1 MKFPYYLF
9 LLGLSISSF
18 AQNSAIISIQ
28 NNSKTDRKEAFVAI
42 QWEAIL
48 EKFLS
53 IDSTHFVVMN
63 VVKEQQIPFQLEH
76 KGKKSIQNLLIQVD
90 VKSKSTLNVSIQKGK
105 PVVFETKTFGR
116 YVPERKDD
124 FAWENDKIA
133 HRVYR
138 KALDLN
144 PTEHPAKG
152 IDVWVERTNRMMI
165 NERYKR
171 ATALDAKPN
180 EYHINRRDGL
190 DYYQVEASLGAGSMT
205 LYINDTIY
213 YSKNYVRY
221 KVLDN
226 GPIRTSF
233 ELFFDAFQ
241 ASNIYV
247 NVTKII
253 SIDSGSQWSRMENT
267 YSFSNVPSIP
277 AVIGIRKRTNPGV
290 ISLNEQEGIM
300 GYWEPAFAE
309 DGTTGVGVVLE
320 NLKNDMLVCK
330 TAKGYIQILAKTEL
344 NNKEPIV
351 YYSGAA
357 WDKAGEIT
365 TESQWFDY
373 LKMFSNNLKT
383 PLVVSIH

>member
-1 MKFPYYLF
+1 M
-9 LLGLSISSF
+9 
-18 AQNSAIISIQ
+18 
-28 NNSKTDRKEAFVAI
+28 
-42 QWEAIL
+42 
-48 EKFLS
+48 
-53 IDSTHFVVMN
+53 
-63 VVKEQQIPFQLEH
+63 
-76 KGKKSIQNLLIQVD
+76 
-90 VKSKSTLNVSIQKGK
+90 
-105 PVVFETKTFGR
+105 
-116 YVPERKDD
+116 
-124 FAWENDKIA
+124 
-133 HRVYR
+133 
-138 KALDLN
+138 
-144 PTEHPAKG
+144 
-152 IDVWVERTNRMMI
+152 
-165 NERYKR
+165 
-171 ATALDAKPN
+171 
-180 EYHINRRDGL
+180 
-190 DYYQVEASLGAGSMT
+190 
-205 LYINDTIY
+205 
-213 YSKNYVRY
+213 RY

-241 ASNIYV
+241 ASNINV

-365 TESQWFDY
+365 TESEWFDY